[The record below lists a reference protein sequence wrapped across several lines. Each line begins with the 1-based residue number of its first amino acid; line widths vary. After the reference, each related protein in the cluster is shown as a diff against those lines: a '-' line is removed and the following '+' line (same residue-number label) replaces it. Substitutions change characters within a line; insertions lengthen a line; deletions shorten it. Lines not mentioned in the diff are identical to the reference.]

1 MQQFQKQ
8 FLLALI
14 QVTTEAHTHHS
25 MNALLIGISLNLRK
39 SVAYFFFFFKF
50 KNCAIKNIFFY
61 LS

>member
-39 SVAYFFFFFKF
+39 SVACFFFFKF